1 MTETQSV
8 KKSIFTQQF
17 FATAITIVT
26 ILISIG
32 LLWLINMGSGFF
44 LMGIY
49 CFLIPIPFILC
60 LFVDWSRDDS
70 HVIWLRPVLILVFSV
85 SFVSFFYSE
94 VDDYRYVK
102 YAEYKKIIQ
111 SNPDL
116 GDKAK
121 FAIHPDFKKIEEDT
135 VIRRYEMMHVNEA
148 IGVIR
153 SAQKAIASKQKEK
166 IIKDQAKLIKVS
178 IGQQL

>member
-1 MTETQSV
+1 
-8 KKSIFTQQF
+8 
-17 FATAITIVT
+17 
-26 ILISIG
+26 
-32 LLWLINMGSGFF
+32 MGSGFL

-49 CFLIPIPFILC
+49 CLLIPLPFILC

-70 HVIWLRPVLILVFSV
+70 QVIWLRPVLILVFSV

-102 YAEYKKIIQ
+102 YAEYKKLIQ

-116 GDKAK
+116 GDKAE
-121 FAIHPDFKKIEEDT
+121 FAIHPDFKKIEKDT

-153 SAQKAIASKQKEK
+153 SAQKVIASKQKEI
-166 IIKDQAKLIKVS
+166 IIKDQAKHIKVS